1 MSSMAA
7 STDSAF
13 GLPLAPT
20 VALPEVPAPGR
31 IVTVR
36 GSTWAV
42 VDVRRQGLPR
52 SPADEATAGLQHVVD
67 LQSLEDDR
75 LGEELSVVW
84 ELELGHSVDPERGL
98 PTHVDPDAVDDPT
111 ILGACVDAVRWGAVT
126 SADDHAYQAPF
137 RSGAAVEAYQL
148 EPLARALRSPRTNLL
163 LADDVGLGKTIEA
176 GSSSKSCSCATAPA
190 ASSSSARRACR

>member
-7 STDSAF
+7 STDSGL
-13 GLPLAPT
+13 GLPSAQT
-20 VALPEVPAPGR
+20 ATLPEVPAPGR

-42 VDVRRQGLPR
+42 VEVRVQGLPR
-52 SPADEATAGLQHVVD
+52 SPADEAAAGLQHVVD

-98 PTHVDPDAVDDPT
+98 S
-111 ILGACVDAVRWGAVT
+111 VDARWILVT
-126 SADDHAYQAPF
+126 SANFSWSAENRNLELGVLHDDPDLAQT
-137 RSGAAVEAYQL
+137 VERQWRAL
-148 EPLARALRSPRTNLL
+148 EPAYFTRLTASGSSATRSP
-163 LADDVGLGKTIEA
+163 
-176 GSSSKSCSCATAPA
+176 
-190 ASSSSARRACR
+190 

>member
-7 STDSAF
+7 STDSSPP
-13 GLPLAPT
+13 LPAVSPAT
-20 VALPEVPAPGR
+20 LPEVPAPGR

-42 VDVRRQGLPR
+42 VEVRVQGLPR
-52 SPADEATAGLQHVVD
+52 SPADEAAAGLQHVVD

-98 PTHVDPDAVDDPT
+98 PPHVDPDAVSPEPCAPRAPT
-111 ILGACVDAVRWGAVT
+111 
-126 SADDHAYQAPF
+126 S
-137 RSGAAVEAYQL
+137 
-148 EPLARALRSPRTNLL
+148 RSPTMSACCTMTPTWRR
-163 LADDVGLGKTIEA
+163 
-176 GSSSKSCSCATAPA
+176 P
-190 ASSSSARRACR
+190 SSAS